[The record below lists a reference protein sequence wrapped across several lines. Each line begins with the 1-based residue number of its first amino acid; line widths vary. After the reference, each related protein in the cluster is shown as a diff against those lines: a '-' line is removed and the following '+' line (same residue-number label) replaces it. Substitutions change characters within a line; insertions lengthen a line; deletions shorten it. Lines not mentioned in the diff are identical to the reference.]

1 MNNKN
6 EKLRLTVKAALFA
19 AMLCVLSPLTI
30 PAGAVPFSLS
40 LAAVYLCGAFQT
52 PLYAVASTVCYLIL
66 GACGLPVF
74 SNFSGGI
81 GKLIGPTGGYL
92 FSYPLPHRRAA
103 AKRRRAGRGAVGQ
116 AVQKALGAEPV
127 RRDDGGLPAVVHL
140 RNAVLY
146 GDRRCQPRRG
156 ACVLRGAVHLVR
168 RTQDRFLHRPRYARR
183 PPDGK
188 EYIRTAVVPL
198 ANARGMCYNSCIEH
212 SWMLRAVRRLSA
224 FPRCRRG
231 NAEHRAL

>member
-52 PLYAVASTVCYLIL
+52 PLYAVASTVCDLIL

-92 FSYPLPHRRAA
+92 FSYPLTALAVALSVKLFKKRSVLSLSVGMTVGCLLSYTCGTLYYMAIGGVSLGAA
-103 AKRRRAGRGAVGQ
+103 LASCVVPFIWFDVLKIVFCT
-116 AVQKALGAEPV
+116 ALGTLV
-127 RRDDGGLPAVVHL
+127 GRRMEK
-140 RNAVLY
+140 N
-146 GDRRCQPRRG
+146 
-156 ACVLRGAVHLVR
+156 
-168 RTQDRFLHRPRYARR
+168 
-183 PPDGK
+183 
-188 EYIRTAVVPL
+188 I
-198 ANARGMCYNSCIEH
+198 
-212 SWMLRAVRRLSA
+212 
-224 FPRCRRG
+224 
-231 NAEHRAL
+231 